1 MYCIADYSFPFIIR
15 ISFLLAHCHVVSLNV
30 INFRYLPFMCIPYHI
45 KVNASDSRGKAD
57 AKISKGIGGS
67 NANSIKEL
75 VSNEA
80 LSANMDRFVLL
91 SHCVLN

>member
-1 MYCIADYSFPFIIR
+1 M
-15 ISFLLAHCHVVSLNV
+15 
-30 INFRYLPFMCIPYHI
+30 
-45 KVNASDSRGKAD
+45 NASDSRGKAD

-80 LSANMDRFVLL
+80 LGANMDRFVLL
-91 SHCVLN
+91 CYCVLIT